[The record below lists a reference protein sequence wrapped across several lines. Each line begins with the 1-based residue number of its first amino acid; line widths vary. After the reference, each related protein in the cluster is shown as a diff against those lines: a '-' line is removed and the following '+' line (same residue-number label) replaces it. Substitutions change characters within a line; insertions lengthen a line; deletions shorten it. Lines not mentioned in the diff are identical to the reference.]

1 MKDASFG
8 VIPIREPADGR
19 RFLLVH
25 HQKGH
30 WGFPKGHAEA
40 GETPVQTAVREL
52 AEEAGVTA
60 CRLAGDTQFVER
72 YAFINKKGE
81 RVDKTVTFFI
91 GHVDD
96 PAVTVQPQEVQ
107 DHAWLTA
114 DAALERLTFP
124 EARELFGRVL
134 AYLDEQTPFDIT

>member
-8 VIPIREPADGR
+8 VVPIHEQGGAR

-25 HQKGH
+25 QKKGH

-40 GETPVQTAVREL
+40 GETAKQTALREL
-52 AEEAGVTA
+52 GEETGITD
-60 CRLAGDTQFVER
+60 CKLISNDTFVER
-72 YAFINKKGE
+72 YTFINKKGK

-91 GHVDD
+91 GRVEDTS
-96 PAVTVQPQEVQ
+96 VQVQPEEVQ
-107 DHAWLTA
+107 GYAWLAA
-114 DAALERLTFP
+114 DEVKSRLTFP

-134 AYLDEQTPFDIT
+134 IYLEQD